1 MKLRAL
7 VFCLAMV
14 AVPQAQSTQSSSA
27 SDLLHS
33 ALAAMGGEQQIRD
46 LKTLHLTMMG
56 HRNFLEQS
64 ERPEGP
70 YIVEYEEI
78 DEWRDLEHD
87 RWQQEVHNRDVLE
100 ESSAKMIVAD
110 GAAAQK
116 VGDKEFT
123 GSDELLQ
130 TASDA
135 LAFGPERVLLNGIT
149 ATDLKQLPDLKL
161 QDVPHQVVQFTSAGI
176 PVRVFLNGETHLP
189 TAVEWVSA
197 YPYGIF
203 WSIWGDVTTRV
214 YYSLW
219 WLQNGIHYPLQL
231 DVFRNNLPDRSA
243 TVRKIE
249 FNAQVPPETFAITP
263 AVRSAFAAHSRIT
276 ADERPLQI
284 ASRPVQEPAPGIVII
299 PGAWNATIVRQ
310 QDGLVVLEA
319 PISSGYSAKIIAE
332 AERRFPGVPIR
343 AVITTSDAWPHIGG
357 VREYVARKI
366 PVYVIARTVPLLQR
380 FLEAPR
386 TILPD
391 TLAKSPRK
399 PLLHTVSDRLSIG
412 SGPNRIEIYPLR
424 GETSERQMMIYF
436 PEHKLLYGSDVFQK
450 TPDGKYFYPQTVS
463 EVAAA
468 VAREHLSVERFF
480 MMHMGVTPWQDALDV
495 LRDAS

>member
-1 MKLRAL
+1 
-7 VFCLAMV
+7 MV
-14 AVPQAQSTQSSSA
+14 AVAHAQSTQPSSA
-27 SDLLHS
+27 SDLLHN
-33 ALAAMGGEQQIRD
+33 ALAAMGGEQKIRD
-46 LKTLHLTMMG
+46 LKTLHLTMLG

-78 DEWRDLEHD
+78 DEWRDLEHG
-87 RWQQEVHNRDVLE
+87 RWQQEAHSRDVLE
-100 ESSAKMIVAD
+100 ESSLKMIVAEE
-110 GAAAQK
+110 AAAQK
-116 VGDKEFT
+116 AGDKEFA

-149 ATDLKQLPDLKL
+149 ATDLKRLPDLKL
-161 QDVPHQVVQFTSAGI
+161 QDVPHQVAQFTSAGI
-176 PVRVFLNGETHLP
+176 PVRVFLNAETHLP
-189 TAVEWVSA
+189 TAVEWVSV

-243 TVRKIE
+243 TIRKIE
-249 FNAQVPPETFAITP
+249 FNAQVPAETFAITP
-263 AVRSAFAAHSRIT
+263 AVRSAFAARARIT

-299 PGAWNATIVRQ
+299 PGAWNTTIVRQ

-319 PISSGYSAKIIAE
+319 PISSGYSAKVIAE

-366 PVYVIARTVPLLQR
+366 PVYVVARTVPLLQR
-380 FLEAPR
+380 FLDAPR

-391 TLAKSPRK
+391 ALAKSPRK
-399 PLLHTVSDRLSIG
+399 PLLHQVSDRVAIG

-424 GETSERQMMIYF
+424 GETSERQMMVYF

-468 VAREHLSVERFF
+468 VEREHLSVERFF
-480 MMHMGVTPWQDALDV
+480 MMHMGVTPWQDALGV